1 MILRSNE
8 LTNKK
13 HNGFVFEFFSFLMY
27 AQELKQQV
35 HNNIFVFSKK
45 KNIHFVPK
53 KVGVSYGCSLLTTN
67 YTYQST
73 WVLVR
78 P

>member
-1 MILRSNE
+1 
-8 LTNKK
+8 
-13 HNGFVFEFFSFLMY
+13 MY

-45 KNIHFVPK
+45 KTTIHFVPK
-53 KVGVSYGCSLLTTN
+53 KVGVSFGCLLTTN

>member
-1 MILRSNE
+1 
-8 LTNKK
+8 
-13 HNGFVFEFFSFLMY
+13 MY

-45 KNIHFVPK
+45 NIHFVPK
-53 KVGVSYGCSLLTTN
+53 KVGVSYGCSPLTTN

>member
-1 MILRSNE
+1 
-8 LTNKK
+8 
-13 HNGFVFEFFSFLMY
+13 MY

-35 HNNIFVFSKK
+35 HNNIFVFSK
-45 KNIHFVPK
+45 NIYFVPK
-53 KVGVSYGCSLLTTN
+53 KVGVSYGCLLTTN